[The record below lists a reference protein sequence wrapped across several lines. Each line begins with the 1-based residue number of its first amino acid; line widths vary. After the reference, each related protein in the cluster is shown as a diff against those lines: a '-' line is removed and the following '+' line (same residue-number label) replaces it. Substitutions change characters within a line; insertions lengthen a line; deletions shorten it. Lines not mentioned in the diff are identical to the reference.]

1 MSNLSDPKLKGK
13 VAIITGGTAGIGR
26 ATAELMIA
34 HGAKVVV
41 TGRDL
46 KRAENIQPLI
56 ARGDALYVQQDTT
69 DEQSWAGVIQR
80 TLATFGRIDI
90 LVNNA
95 GRLIVKPL
103 PALSLDDMKLML
115 AANLDSTFL
124 GMHSVWP
131 HMTGNGGSIVNVS
144 AMMGVQTAAIGLV
157 YSAAKAAQQALTRTA
172 ALEGSS
178 QNIRVNTV
186 LPGII
191 WSDGWQRLAGDKQTE
206 TKESLNPT
214 IPMGRV
220 GEPRDV
226 AEAITYLASD
236 EARYITGI
244 EMAIDGGKSAG

>member
-1 MSNLSDPKLKGK
+1 MPKLADK

-46 KRAENIQPLI
+46 ERAKNIQPLVD
-56 ARGDALYVQQDTT
+56 RGDALYVQQDTT
-69 DEQSWAGVIQR
+69 DEKSWATVIER

-95 GRLIVKPL
+95 GRLVVKPL
-103 PALSLDDMKLML
+103 PALSHDDMKLML
-115 AANLDSTFL
+115 AANLESTFL
-124 GMHSVWP
+124 GMRSVWQ
-131 HMTGNGGSIVNVS
+131 HLTNAGGSIVNVS

-172 ALEGSS
+172 ALEGAA

-186 LPGII
+186 LPGVI
-191 WSDGWQRLAGDKQTE
+191 WSDGWKRLAGEKQDE
-206 TKESLNPT
+206 TKAGVSPT
-214 IPMGRV
+214 IPMRRV
-220 GEPRDV
+220 GEPHEV
-226 AEAITYLASD
+226 AQAITYLASD